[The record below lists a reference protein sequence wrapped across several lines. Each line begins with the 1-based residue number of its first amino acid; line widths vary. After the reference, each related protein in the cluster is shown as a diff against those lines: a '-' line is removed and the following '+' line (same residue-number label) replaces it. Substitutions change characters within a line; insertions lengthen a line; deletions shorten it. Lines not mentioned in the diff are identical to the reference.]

1 MDTLLN
7 EYMKLYKPET
17 PEDYRNALKEIVQE
31 IALYGLSRSDFFQKA
46 AFYGGTALRI
56 FYGLD
61 RFSED
66 MDFSLSEADSGFSL
80 EKYFPYVEEALA
92 SHGLEMTVSEKIKS
106 RQSDVK
112 SAFIKGETLVQLV
125 TIWDTEERRFP
136 GIDSHEQVRI
146 KVEIDT
152 NPPEGA
158 TYENKYGL
166 RPVPFM
172 VRLYD
177 SQSLFAGKLH
187 ALLCRRWKH
196 RVKGRDFYD
205 YVWYITN
212 RTKVNLYH
220 LQKRMEQT
228 GHWDFNDTLTLTALK
243 EMLAE
248 RFVTVDYEQ
257 AKKDVRNFIKSDEQL
272 RLWGAEFFIELSN
285 QIESA

>member
-1 MDTLLN
+1 MDTLLD
-7 EYMKLYKPET
+7 EYMKLYNPQT
-17 PEDYRNALKEIVQE
+17 AEDYRNALKEIVQE

-66 MDFSLSEADSGFSL
+66 MDFSLSEANPSFSL
-80 EKYFPYVEEALA
+80 EKYLSYMEEALA
-92 SHGLEMTVSEKIKS
+92 SHGLEMSVSEKIKS
-106 RQSDVK
+106 RQSDVQ
-112 SAFIKGETLVQLV
+112 SAFIKGETLIQLV
-125 TIWDTEERRFP
+125 TIWDREERRFP
-136 GIDSHEQVRI
+136 GIDPHEQVKI

-177 SQSLFAGKLH
+177 SPSLFAGKLH
-187 ALLCRRWKH
+187 AVLCRNWKN

-205 YVWYITN
+205 FVWYITN
-212 RTKVNLYH
+212 RIKVNLYH

-228 GHWDFNDTLTLTALK
+228 GHWDSNDTLTLQVLK
-243 EMLAE
+243 GMLAE
-248 RFVTVDYEQ
+248 RFASVDYEQ
-257 AKKDVRNFIKSDEQL
+257 ARQDVRKFIKADEKL
-272 RLWGAEFFIELSN
+272 KLWSEDFFKALSE
-285 QIESA
+285 QIESV